1 MKIEFTNGDGY
12 YWAARADLNKLE
24 WPSINNAWD
33 DDTWIARPIRQW
45 VLDRAPDS
53 CFTCDG
59 MVLFHKRTDAE
70 WFRMVWEQVP

>member
-1 MKIEFTNGDGY
+1 
-12 YWAARADLNKLE
+12 
-24 WPSINNAWD
+24 
-33 DDTWIARPIRQW
+33 
-45 VLDRAPDS
+45 LDRAPDS